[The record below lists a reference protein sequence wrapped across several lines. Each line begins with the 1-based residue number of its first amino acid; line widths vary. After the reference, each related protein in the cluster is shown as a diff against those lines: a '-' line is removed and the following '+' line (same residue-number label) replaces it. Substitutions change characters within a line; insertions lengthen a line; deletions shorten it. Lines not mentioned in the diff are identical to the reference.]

1 MLQWSQYEIRETQM
15 ADGYSKLKLTQVD
28 QAVVNEAIP
37 CSVPVDR
44 HSSKEYC
51 CWPNFVGYEHAVHS
65 LRS

>member
-1 MLQWSQYEIRETQM
+1 M